1 METNKEIMSELESL
15 RTRVKLLEKLVLSLV
30 EQQDAPRREPYYD
43 SKKTHNDTYMEPSNP
58 RRFII

>member
-30 EQQDAPRREPYYD
+30 EQQDAPKREHNYD
-43 SKKTHNDTYMEPSNP
+43 SKKIHNDTYLEASNP
-58 RRFII
+58 RRYIF